1 MDDKENKNPENKS
14 EYENFD
20 YELDSE
26 NQKNQINNI
35 INLNDNITD
44 DNENDSFNRNIN
56 FLYEIHKDKLS
67 TEENHPKRPVS
78 KIKNRISSSS
88 SQKEVQKVSFS
99 DVLYKINSHVSKE
112 NLTKEEFFSGE
123 SEGSFLTMNDLRNLL
138 LRNGVYLG
146 NNELFEVFSYENPY
160 INEGYISIDLIMK
173 LINFKNNEK
182 TNEDVKKIDEIDE
195 KTSRSNKESIKL
207 VKINENRLNQRQIAN
222 ISEKSEFKI
231 FNEDIKKILIEESKH
246 KLDIPHHQVKKKP
259 EKKKEN
265 LAFQLKQNVADK
277 RDESNKEI
285 QIHESFIRPFTSK
298 STIRKEKDSM
308 KSTFKSSILK
318 NIQLKILKD
327 EDVNDSIKKSIY
339 KSMEQF
345 ENDCKS
351 QIPKLNNCCQVL
363 KLNQSYEYIPAR
375 NQILVSKGDSPIC
388 FMDFKKFNIECRR
401 IYKIFFHIME
411 NKQSNY
417 GSIKNQKM
425 NKKNIGNFEN
435 LEGQAH
441 GKGQGQVKIDFKK
454 EPERSERRE
463 VIGEILK
470 SSLKLKMKLQKQ
482 ISMLSSKVN
491 ITDEDI
497 LISLN
502 KFINKK

>member
-1 MDDKENKNPENKS
+1 MDDKENQNPEDKS
-14 EYENFD
+14 EYANFD

-26 NQKNQINNI
+26 NQKKQINQIINI
-35 INLNDNITD
+35 NDNLTD

-88 SQKEVQKVSFS
+88 SQKEVQKISFS

-112 NLTKEEFFSGE
+112 KLTKEEFFSGE
-123 SEGSFLTMNDLRNLL
+123 SEGSFLTMNDLRNLF

-146 NNELFEVFSYENPY
+146 NNELFEVFLYENPY
-160 INEGYISIDLIMK
+160 INEGYISIDLIIK

-182 TNEDVKKIDEIDE
+182 TNEDVEKIDEIDE
-195 KTSRSNKESIKL
+195 KGRSNKESIKL
-207 VKINENRLNQRQIAN
+207 SKINENRSIQRQIAN
-222 ISEKSEFKI
+222 TSEKSEFKI
-231 FNEDIKKILIEESKH
+231 FNEDIKKILIEESKQ
-246 KLDIPHHQVKKKP
+246 KLDILHCHVKKKP

-265 LAFQLKQNVADK
+265 LAFQLKQNVVEK
-277 RDESNKEI
+277 RDESDKEI

-298 STIRKEKDSM
+298 SSIHKEKDSM

-318 NIQLKILKD
+318 NIQVKILKD
-327 EDVNDSIKKSIY
+327 EDVNDNIKKSIY

-363 KLNQSYEYIPAR
+363 KLNQRYEYIPVR

-411 NKQSNY
+411 NKQSNH
-417 GSIKNQKM
+417 GSIKNMNM
-425 NKKNIGNFEN
+425 NKENIGKFEN
-435 LEGQAH
+435 LEGQVH
-441 GKGQGQVKIDFKK
+441 GKGQGQVKIEYKK